1 MGVLKEAG
9 TAYPS
14 RTPEFTPWFMVVSV
28 LLMVQF
34 FVLSN

>member
-14 RTPEFTPWFMVVSV
+14 QTPEFTPWFTVVFV

-34 FVLSN
+34 FVLAN

>member
-1 MGVLKEAG
+1 MGVLKEAR

-14 RTPEFTPWFMVVSV
+14 QTPEFTPWFMVVSV

-34 FVLSN
+34 FVLAN